1 MDLLDTRTTAPH
13 AAGTQ
18 ADTQAGPQEGP
29 QDGTP
34 GTRTPD
40 PGSPWSTVA
49 RAVRRTPTPHNTQP
63 LHLHVT
69 GPLEATV
76 LFDRTR
82 ALPAHPLGLLFGHVT
97 LGIFVESVAVAAHG
111 LAHEVE
117 VDLVPGE
124 VRPLPAARD
133 ASAGQGAAA
142 GQGGPHG
149 PLDPA
154 DPRFQAV
161 ARLRL
166 VPVAGPV
173 PDLDPALLGLRR
185 TNRLPYDGRDL
196 PEDVLAGLAQEC
208 SSVGHRFGS
217 TDSRHHVARVVD
229 LNQRTLF
236 DDLATPPVREELRAW
251 MRYSRRSAAARA
263 DGFSAQCLA
272 TPGLLLRSVFEHP
285 RLWAT
290 GPMQALS
297 RRVYLRSMRGTP
309 RVAWVRGPMDS
320 TDDAVAAGRL
330 LIRLWLRLA
339 ADGVAVHPMGSLVT
353 NPASLADVDR
363 TVAEVTGRPAAP
375 EEGLTWMVLR
385 LGYGDVPPESL
396 RVPLHARVHLA
407 DSVALADEGV
417 R

>member
-1 MDLLDTRTTAPH
+1 MDLLDARGTTAPH
-13 AAGTQ
+13 
-18 ADTQAGPQEGP
+18 
-29 QDGTP
+29 GTP
-34 GTRTPD
+34 APHGTAAPHRTEAPHGGAPD
-40 PGSPWSTVA
+40 QGSPWPLIA

-63 LHLHVT
+63 LHLRVT

-82 ALPAHPLGLLFGHVT
+82 ALPAHPLGVLFGHVT
-97 LGIFVESVAVAAHG
+97 VGILVESVAVAAHALG
-111 LAHEVE
+111 HEIDVQ
-117 VDLVPGE
+117 LLPGE
-124 VRPLPAARD
+124 VRPLP
-133 ASAGQGAAA
+133 GGA
-142 GQGGPHG
+142 GGPVG
-149 PLDPA
+149 TGGSGGTTDLD
-154 DPRFQAV
+154 DERFQAV
-161 ARLRL
+161 AHLRL
-166 VPVAGPV
+166 APAGRRV
-173 PDLDPALLGLRR
+173 PDLDPALLEVRR

-196 PEDVLAGLAQEC
+196 PEEVLAELALEC
-208 SSVGHRFGS
+208 VVAGHRIGS

-251 MRYSRRSAAARA
+251 MRYSSRSAAASA
-263 DGFSAQCLA
+263 DGFSPECLV
-272 TPGLLLRSVFEHP
+272 TPGPLLRSVFEHP

-309 RVAWVRGPMDS
+309 RVAWVRGPMDT

-339 ADGVAVHPMGSLVT
+339 DHGVAVHPMGSLVT
-353 NPASLADVDR
+353 NPASLSEVDAM
-363 TVAEVTGRPAAP
+363 VAAVTGRPVRPDA
-375 EEGLTWMVLR
+375 GLTWMVLR

-396 RVPLHARVHLA
+396 RVPVHDRVHLA
-407 DSVALADEGV
+407 GTARLDDEGV